1 MYAVPENVIPLGA
14 ESPVES
20 ITRIEKLSALAEV
33 EIVPIIWNPYMLVT
47 EEDVTFEKSVRITL

>member
-1 MYAVPENVIPLGA
+1 MYALPEKVIPLGA

-20 ITRIEKLSALAEV
+20 ITRIEKLNALADV

-47 EEDVTFEKSVRITL
+47 DEEVTFE